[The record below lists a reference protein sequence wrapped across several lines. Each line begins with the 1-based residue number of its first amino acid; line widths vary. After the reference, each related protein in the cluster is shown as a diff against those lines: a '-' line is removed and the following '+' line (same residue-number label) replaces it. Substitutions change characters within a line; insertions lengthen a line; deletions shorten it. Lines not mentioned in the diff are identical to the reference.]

1 MAIQQTAQ
9 ADEFKRKLRDVLQRE
24 TLNGC
29 AINIA
34 RHANVYATGVHARPR
49 DINCVS
55 DLVFHVHA

>member
-1 MAIQQTAQ
+1 MAIQQTPQ

-34 RHANVYATGVHARPR
+34 RHANVYATGVHAT
-49 DINCVS
+49 ISSSGV
-55 DLVFHVHA
+55 